1 MTTVFLNGEYLPLE
15 KACIHVMDRGFIFAD
30 GVYEVIPVFK
40 QHIFRLDE
48 HLQRLNN
55 SLNAVHIE
63 NPYDNSTWHDI
74 LNTLVE
80 SNSVPEMSLYV
91 QVTRGISERNHDI
104 DTGNSPTVFVMCKPI
119 QNKDYDRGINAI
131 THDDIRWQYCHIKAI
146 TLLPSVMLRHLASEK
161 GASEALLIRNDLVTE
176 GAASN
181 VFIVQ
186 DNAVKTPPDNGYVLP
201 GITRNLLIELLNDAD
216 IDCKESQITLSEL
229 RDADE
234 IWITSSTWEIV
245 PVIKL
250 DSRLVGDGVPGKLWS
265 RANAMYQEF
274 KAGLIN

>member
-1 MTTVFLNGEYLPLE
+1 MSTVFLNGEYIPLE

-30 GVYEVIPVFK
+30 GVYEVIPVFN

-48 HLQRLNN
+48 HLQRLKN
-55 SLNAVHIE
+55 SLNAVYIE
-63 NPYDNSTWHDI
+63 NPYDNSAWYDI
-74 LNTLVE
+74 LNTLVA
-80 SNSVPEMSLYV
+80 SDSVADKSLYV

-104 DTGNSPTVFVMCKPI
+104 DTGTSPTVFVMCKPI
-119 QNKDYDRGINAI
+119 QNGDYDRGINAI
-131 THDDIRWQYCHIKAI
+131 SYDDIRWQYCHIKAI

-161 GASEALLIRNDLVTE
+161 GAREAILIRDNLVTE

-186 DNAVKTPPDNGYVLP
+186 GNTVKTPPDNGFVLP

-234 IWITSSTWEIV
+234 IWVTNSTWEIV
-245 PVIKL
+245 PVIEL
-250 DSRLVGDGVPGKLWS
+250 DSRPVGDGVPGKFWC
-265 RANAMYQEF
+265 RANTLYQEF